1 MIDFSI
7 KSNSQKI
14 YCNVDGSQISMA
26 INNLIKNSIES
37 INQKYIKKKK
47 KMGKI
52 NLLITKKKEKVFVQ
66 VIDNGLGLPNS
77 NQKDKILEPYFTT
90 KSNGSGLG
98 LAIVLKITDQHNGS
112 FNIFN
117 NKMSGASSLI
127 ELPKN
132 I

>member
-1 MIDFSI
+1 
-7 KSNSQKI
+7 
-14 YCNVDGSQISMA
+14 MA

-77 NQKDKILEPYFTT
+77 NKKDKILEPYFTT

-98 LAIVLKITDQHNGS
+98 LAIVFKNNGS
-112 FNIFN
+112 
-117 NKMSGASSLI
+117 A
-127 ELPKN
+127 
-132 I
+132 

>member
-1 MIDFSI
+1 MINMF
-7 KSNSQKI
+7 
-14 YCNVDGSQISMA
+14 
-26 INNLIKNSIES
+26 
-37 INQKYIKKKK
+37 
-47 KMGKI
+47 
-52 NLLITKKKEKVFVQ
+52 KKKEKVFVQ

-77 NQKDKILEPYFTT
+77 NKKDKILEPYFTT